1 MGTAAFRLQDS
12 FNGGEVSR
20 RLQSRPTLAIYNIAA
35 AEVRNMAASV
45 EGAIVKTPGT
55 WYRAAALSTASWL
68 TPFVFNA
75 TQAYIVEWS
84 AGKLRFIT
92 NNAVLESGGSPV
104 EVTVPYTAAHAPEV
118 WRQQSFDVQYLAH
131 GEYPFASLRRTAA
144 DAFSYQAETLKGG
157 PFGDVN
163 TDEALTLTV
172 TGTLTVGGAVTVTAN
187 TARFNADMVGGHI
200 LVEAEDFADVMAWQT
215 GLDGISVNDLRRSE
229 GRVYEALTSG
239 RTGTEAPF
247 HLRGDQW
254 DGDNVGTDINSKGP
268 YGIKWR
274 YRHDRYG
281 IIRVTGYT
289 DADTM
294 TGVVERAIP
303 LSLASSPT
311 WRWAYSLFSADA
323 GYPQLCC
330 IWRGRLWL
338 FRDDQ
343 LAGSVSGSFRDFSEF
358 DESGAAQPDMA
369 IRKRMG
375 LSDRALWVRP
385 DRQAMIIGTASE
397 EYAIGPIN
405 PSEPITADNLDI
417 VRQSRHG
424 SSQVEPVGTAAELI
438 FAQRGSRKLRA
449 AAYDFG
455 QDRYI
460 ADNMTL
466 WARQITRGGIR
477 QLAYQAEPEE
487 FLWMLRGD
495 GTAATHP
502 YNPQQDT
509 KGWCP
514 SLAIEDAEILS
525 LAAIPSPDGA
535 RDDLW
540 LLVDRDGARSFEQLA
555 DWWDEEAGLAAQDGC
570 HLHSALAYDGAPATL
585 FSGLD
590 HLAGME
596 VGILADGAEL
606 PVQTVTA
613 EGTITLDKP
622 RSRVTIGRLYTARIT
637 TLRPDVPLR
646 DGTSIGRIKRVI
658 GLVAS
663 LLDSFG
669 VRAGDK
675 GGKLDRLVNR
685 SPADPMDSGP
695 SLYSDW
701 TESKAVGGGY
711 SRHGQVTL
719 EDRSPFPWV
728 QPALIKRLD
737 IGET

>member
-1 MGTAAFRLQDS
+1 MGTTAYRLQDS
-12 FNGGEVSR
+12 FNGGAVSR
-20 RLQSRPTLAIYNIAA
+20 RLQSRPTLSIYNIALA
-35 AEVRNMAASV
+35 DIGNMAASV
-45 EGAIVKTPGT
+45 EGAIVKRPGT
-55 WYRAAALSTASWL
+55 WYRSAALASASWL
-68 TPFVFNA
+68 TTFVYNA
-75 TQAYIVEWS
+75 TQAYVVEWS
-84 AGKLRFIT
+84 EGKLRFVT
-92 NNAVLESGGSPV
+92 NNALLEVGGNPV
-104 EVTVPYTAAHAPEV
+104 EVAVPYTAAHAPQV
-118 WRQQSFDVQYLAH
+118 WRQQSFDVQYMAH
-131 GEYPFASLRRTAA
+131 GDYPFASMRRTAA

-157 PFGDVN
+157 PFGDIN
-163 TDEALTLTV
+163 DNEGLTLTV
-172 TGTLTVGGAVTVTAN
+172 TGALTVGGAVTVAAN
-187 TARFNADMVGGHI
+187 TARFNANMVGGHI

-229 GRVYEALTSG
+229 GRVYEALTAG

-268 YGIKWR
+268 YGVKWR

-281 IIRVTGYT
+281 IVRITGYT
-289 DADTM
+289 DADTL

-303 LSLASSPT
+303 LSLAATPT
-311 WRWAYSLFSADA
+311 WRWAHSLFSADA

-358 DESGAAQPDMA
+358 DDSGAPQPDQA
-369 IRKRMG
+369 IRLRMG
-375 LSDRALWVRP
+375 LADRALWVRP
-385 DRQAMIIGTASE
+385 DRQAMIIGTASG

-405 PSEPITADNLDI
+405 PSEPIAADNLQI
-417 VRQSRHG
+417 VRQSSHG
-424 SSQVEPVGTAAELI
+424 SSEIEPISTAAELI

-449 AAYDFG
+449 ATYDFG
-455 QDRYI
+455 QDRYL

-487 FLWMLRGD
+487 LLWMLRGD
-495 GTAATHP
+495 GTAASHP
-502 YNPQQDT
+502 YNPAQDT

-514 SLAIEDAEILS
+514 TLAIEGAEILS
-525 LAAIPSPDGA
+525 LVSIPSPDGA

-540 LLVDRDGARSFEQLA
+540 LLLDRDGARSFEQLA
-555 DWWDEEAGLAAQDGC
+555 DWWDEEAGLTAQDGC
-570 HLHSALAYDGAPATL
+570 HLDSALAYDGAPAKV
-585 FSGLD
+585 FGGLD
-590 HLAGME
+590 HLIGEE

-606 PVQTVTA
+606 PVQTVGA
-613 EGTITLDKP
+613 AGTITLDKA
-622 RSRVTIGRLYTARIT
+622 RTRVTIGRLYTATFT

-646 DGTSIGRIKRVI
+646 DGSSIGRIKRVI

-669 VRAGDK
+669 VRAGDR

-685 SPADPMDSGP
+685 SPSDPMDSGP
-695 SLYSDW
+695 SLFSDW
-701 TESKAVGGGY
+701 TEAKAVGGGY
-711 SRHGQVTL
+711 SRRGQVTM

-728 QPALIKRLD
+728 QPALIKKLD
-737 IGET
+737 IGDQ